1 MLSRLFALRR
11 LKPPGIL
18 VRIGVRSCGAVGG
31 HLEKLRYYDSAHS
44 LKPTIENLFA
54 HGGVGG
60 VGGVGGRK
68 VCPSTAWRARYSLG
82 LIPSHV

>member
-1 MLSRLFALRR
+1 MFSRLFALRR

-31 HLEKLRYYDSAHS
+31 HVEKLGYYGPAYS
-44 LKPTIENLFA
+44 LNPTIENLFA

-60 VGGVGGRK
+60 
-68 VCPSTAWRARYSLG
+68 T
-82 LIPSHV
+82 SHHHY